1 MIEKNHTVKNQ
12 AKFNFAFIYPDKR
25 VPWKE
30 TDVGRIMTSG
40 SSGKL
45 KKRIIQ
51 LIDSANNQIC
61 ACSFLL
67 ADSQIEDSLIK
78 ASKRGVRI
86 YFLTSAEVKLKTS
99 EGEDWGRDDEIRELH
114 KKMLTKLV
122 GNIYL
127 RSSGHFHAK
136 YIIVDKKKGLMT
148 TCNFTTKALIENPE
162 IGVEL
167 NKEECKQVWKLF
179 QYQFWEDSEKEM
191 LRQGTLDGVDNKS
204 RFPEYKPNNGVRCSH
219 PSGTEST
226 ILEES
231 LSMIDSAKHS
241 ITLTSYGWGN
251 NEISSA
257 IKKKLKQGLDISI
270 IGRNHRGPK
279 QTNYLQEFKEM
290 GCLVYGLPLIHAKS
304 ILIDSGYNSARGIV
318 MSANFDNI
326 SMTSSHEI
334 GICLDNNDCNKFAK
348 IIEDWKKASLLLIE
362 KKKHK
367 SIEGKLSVFTDSA
380 GWKDMLIENYRV
392 SDYGSIDKSKPTF
405 ENSKNVVIRIHEHR
419 WKIEKPNKE
428 D

>member
-1 MIEKNHTVKNQ
+1 MIEKNHIVKNQ
-12 AKFNFAFIYPDKR
+12 AKYNFAFIYPDKR
-25 VPWKE
+25 VSWKE
-30 TDVGRIMTSG
+30 SDVGRIMTSG

-67 ADSQIEDSLIK
+67 ADNQIEDSLIK

-162 IGVEL
+162 VGVEL

-251 NEISSA
+251 NEITSA

-279 QTNYLQEFKEM
+279 QTNYLQEFKEI

-334 GICLDNNDCNKFAK
+334 GICLDNNDCNKFTK

-392 SDYGSIDKSKPTF
+392 SDYGTIDKSKPTF
-405 ENSKNVVIRIHEHR
+405 ENSKNVVIRVHEHR
-419 WKIEKPNKE
+419 WKIKKPNKE

>member
-1 MIEKNHTVKNQ
+1 MIEKNHIVKNQ

-25 VPWKE
+25 VSWKE
-30 TDVGRIMTSG
+30 SDVGRIMTSG

-251 NEISSA
+251 NEITSA
-257 IKKKLKQGLDISI
+257 
-270 IGRNHRGPK
+270 
-279 QTNYLQEFKEM
+279 
-290 GCLVYGLPLIHAKS
+290 
-304 ILIDSGYNSARGIV
+304 
-318 MSANFDNI
+318 
-326 SMTSSHEI
+326 
-334 GICLDNNDCNKFAK
+334 
-348 IIEDWKKASLLLIE
+348 
-362 KKKHK
+362 
-367 SIEGKLSVFTDSA
+367 
-380 GWKDMLIENYRV
+380 
-392 SDYGSIDKSKPTF
+392 
-405 ENSKNVVIRIHEHR
+405 
-419 WKIEKPNKE
+419 
-428 D
+428 